1 MTSSTIATRPQKMH
15 FSETEAAHE
24 LGITLDQFRTLIRQ
38 HITYGQEEDGNIT
51 NTIFQPSD
59 LLLLRF
65 LSGPLRERNAALRAE
80 AEQANALRVDVLEAA
95 GQPA

>member
-15 FSETEAAHE
+15 FSEVEAAHE
-24 LGITLDQFRTLIRQ
+24 LGLTLDQFRVLIRQ

-51 NTIFQPSD
+51 NTVFQPSD

-65 LSGPLRERNAALRAE
+65 LSGPLREKNAELRAE
-80 AEQANALRVDVLEAA
+80 AELAA
-95 GQPA
+95 AGKAAELLTVGQPA